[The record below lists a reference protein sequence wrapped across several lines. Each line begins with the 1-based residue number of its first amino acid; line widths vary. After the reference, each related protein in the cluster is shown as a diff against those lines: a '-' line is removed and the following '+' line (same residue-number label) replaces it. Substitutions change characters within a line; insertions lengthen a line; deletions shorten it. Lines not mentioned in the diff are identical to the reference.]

1 MGLLA
6 RVGLLGISH
15 VLLGVATPLA
25 AQTVIHAGSLIDV
38 ESAEVLREQSI
49 VVADGRVLRIES
61 GYISGAE
68 VINLKTATVMP
79 GWLDMHVH
87 IAGENSPNGRLETL
101 TLDPADFALRS
112 TV

>member
-1 MGLLA
+1 MVRVTITAIRYDCCKQMRHSCKQIKAQITPQRFLGGVMGLLA

-61 GYISGAE
+61 G
-68 VINLKTATVMP
+68 
-79 GWLDMHVH
+79 
-87 IAGENSPNGRLETL
+87 
-101 TLDPADFALRS
+101 
-112 TV
+112 